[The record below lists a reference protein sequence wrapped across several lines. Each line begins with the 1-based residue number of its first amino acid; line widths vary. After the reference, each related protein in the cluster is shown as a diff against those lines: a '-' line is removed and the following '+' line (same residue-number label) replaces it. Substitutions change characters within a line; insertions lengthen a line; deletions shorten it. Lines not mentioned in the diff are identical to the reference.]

1 MNLLIQIDE
10 NTRQRGS
17 ILFLIALHQVSLI
30 VLRDPWNAIG
40 VTRPRSPLSSGIRAT
55 LNDDLLNKA
64 FTQT

>member
-17 ILFLIALHQVSLI
+17 ILFWIALHQVSLI
-30 VLRDPWNAIG
+30 VPRDPGNAIG
-40 VTRPRSPLSSGIRAT
+40 MTRPRSPISSG
-55 LNDDLLNKA
+55 DLLNKA